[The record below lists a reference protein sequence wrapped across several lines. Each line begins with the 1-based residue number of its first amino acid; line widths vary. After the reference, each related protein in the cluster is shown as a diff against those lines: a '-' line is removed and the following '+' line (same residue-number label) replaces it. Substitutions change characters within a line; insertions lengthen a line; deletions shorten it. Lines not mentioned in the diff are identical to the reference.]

1 MANYPGALWWLRH
14 NLQNGFARGLMRCRV
29 RGTVDAIGVTRTF
42 VYNYLKSVMSIQ
54 FRSVSYALIFLFG
67 LSCLPLQ
74 RSSALAASVD
84 PSRQLASAA
93 NNVPADPD
101 SMLIE
106 VYKLLAQNQLNAAQ
120 TLADRLVATYPTFRL
135 GYLVQGDLL
144 MMHNFPVTTFGAAK
158 NAPPDRLKDLRDE
171 ARARIKSLSERPNP
185 DLMPRAILQLRDDQ
199 KHALVVDAR
208 RSRLYVYENQG
219 GHLRFVNDYY
229 VTQGKLGVEK
239 IKEGDQK
246 TPLGVYYITSHLPGA
261 KLSDFYGSGALPIN
275 YPNEWDKV
283 NGRSGSGIWLH
294 GTPSDSYSRPPLDS
308 DGCIVLTNPDL
319 KKISESIEIGKT
331 PVVISEQ
338 AEFIST
344 SKWNEEREIA
354 AKLIEDWRRDV
365 ESKSSKRWLANYSS
379 TFKNA
384 QGDSLSVWFEKQ
396 QLPFSGA
403 TDISIKLSD
412 VTVFNYPG
420 KGNML
425 VSTFTQETR
434 YGKNR
439 NVTRKRQYWAKE
451 ANRWKIIFEGVI

>member
-1 MANYPGALWWLRH
+1 MARSS
-14 NLQNGFARGLMRCRV
+14 
-29 RGTVDAIGVTRTF
+29 F
-42 VYNYLKSVMSIQ
+42 VFKRLKSVMSIQ
-54 FRSVSYALIFLFG
+54 LRCSLYFLFVSG
-67 LSCLPLQ
+67 CLMMQ
-74 RSSALAASVD
+74 SGSAAGALVD
-84 PSRQLASAA
+84 PSRQLASSVSSEAM
-93 NNVPADPD
+93 DPD

-106 VYKLLAQNQLNAAQ
+106 VYRLLAQNHLNAAQ
-120 TLADRLVATYPTFRL
+120 ALADKLVTAYPTFRL

-158 NAPPDRLKDLRDE
+158 NPPPDKMKDLRDE

-199 KHALVVDAR
+199 KHALVVDAK
-208 RSRLYVYENQG
+208 RSRLYMYENLG
-219 GHLRFVNDYY
+219 GKLRFVKDYY

-239 IKEGDQK
+239 IREGDQK
-246 TPLGVYYITSHLPGA
+246 TPLGVYYITSHLAGG

-275 YPNEWDKV
+275 YPNEWDKI

-319 KKISESIEIGKT
+319 KRISESVEIGKT

-338 AEFIST
+338 AEFIS
-344 SKWNEEREIA
+344 SAKWNEEREIA
-354 AKLIEDWRRDV
+354 AKLINDWRLDV
-365 ESKSSKRWLANYSS
+365 ESKSGKRWLANYSS
-379 TFKNA
+379 NFKNA
-384 QGDSLSVWFEKQ
+384 QGDSLSVWFDKQ
-396 QLPFSGA
+396 QMPFAGA
-403 TDISIKLSD
+403 SDISIKLSD
-412 VTVFNYPG
+412 ITVFNYPG

-439 NVTRKRQYWAKE
+439 NVTRKRQYWARE

>member
-1 MANYPGALWWLRH
+1 MRSFVFMSLMSMA
-14 NLQNGFARGLMRCRV
+14 
-29 RGTVDAIGVTRTF
+29 
-42 VYNYLKSVMSIQ
+42 
-54 FRSVSYALIFLFG
+54 LF
-67 LSCLPLQ
+67 
-74 RSSALAASVD
+74 
-84 PSRQLASAA
+84 SAA
-93 NNVPADPD
+93 AAGASIDPARPVATASLSPVMDPD
-101 SMLIE
+101 NMLIE
-106 VYKLLAQNQLNAAQ
+106 VYRLLGQNHLNAAQ
-120 TLADRLVATYPTFRL
+120 ALADKLVTAYPTFRL
-135 GYLVQGDLL
+135 GHLVQGDLYL
-144 MMHNFPVTTFGAAK
+144 MHNTPVTTFGAAK
-158 NAPPDRLKDLRDE
+158 NAPPERIKDLRDE
-171 ARARIKSLSERPNP
+171 ARARIKSLAERPNP
-185 DLMPRAILQLRDDQ
+185 DLLPRAILQLRDDQ
-199 KHALVVDAR
+199 KHALVVDAK
-208 RSRLYVYENQG
+208 RSRLYVYENLA
-219 GHLRFVNDYY
+219 GHLRFVADYY
-229 VTQGKLGVEK
+229 ITQGKLGVEK
-239 IKEGDQK
+239 SRAGDQK

-294 GTPSDSYSRPPLDS
+294 GTPSDSFSRPPLDS

-319 KKISESIEIGKT
+319 KKLSASVEIGKT

-338 AEFIST
+338 VEFVS
-344 SKWNEEREIA
+344 SAKWNEERNLA
-354 AKLIEDWRRDV
+354 SRLINDWRLDV
-365 ESKSSKRWLANYSS
+365 ESKNSKRWLDNYSS

-384 QGDSLSVWFEKQ
+384 QGDSLAVWFDKQ
-396 QLPFSGA
+396 QQPYSGA

>member
-1 MANYPGALWWLRH
+1 MRSSVFKSL
-14 NLQNGFARGLMRCRV
+14 NLVA
-29 RGTVDAIGVTRTF
+29 
-42 VYNYLKSVMSIQ
+42 SVQ
-54 FRSVSYALIFLFG
+54 FRSIQNALIAVTA
-67 LSCLPLQ
+67 LSLI
-74 RSSALAASVD
+74 SAYAAGASID
-84 PSRQLASAA
+84 PARPVASASISA
-93 NNVPADPD
+93 AADPD

-106 VYKLLAQNQLNAAQ
+106 VYKLLAQNHLNAAQ
-120 TLADRLVATYPTFRL
+120 ALADKLVTAYPTFRL
-135 GYLVQGDLL
+135 GHLVQGDLYL
-144 MMHNFPVTTFGAAK
+144 MHNTPVTTFGAAK
-158 NAPPDRLKDLRDE
+158 NAPPDKIKDLRDE
-171 ARARIKSLSERPNP
+171 ARARIKSLAERPNP
-185 DLMPRAILQLRDDQ
+185 DLLPRAILQLRDDQ
-199 KHALVVDAR
+199 KHALVVDAK
-208 RSRLYVYENQG
+208 RSRLYVYENQA
-219 GHLRFVNDYY
+219 GHLRFVTDYY
-229 VTQGKLGVEK
+229 ITQGKLGVEK
-239 IKEGDQK
+239 SKAGDQK

-319 KKISESIEIGKT
+319 KKLSASVEIGKT

-338 AEFIST
+338 VEFVS
-344 SKWNEEREIA
+344 SAKWNEERNLA
-354 AKLIEDWRRDV
+354 SRLINDWRLDV
-365 ESKSSKRWLANYSS
+365 ESKNSKRWLDNYSS

-384 QGDSLSVWFEKQ
+384 QGDSLAVWFDKQ
-396 QLPFSGA
+396 QQPYSGA